1 VKLKPAPHNAAPN
14 EVPPCRDA
22 VLNSIVAST
31 FLGERHRRDLCEGR
45 REFLSQQLYGKR
57 ISGGKSALGAT
68 QPSKSALA
76 HWLAHRT

>member
-1 VKLKPAPHNAAPN
+1 MHMAPN
-14 EVPPCRDA
+14 EVPPCSRDA

-31 FLGERHRRDLCEGR
+31 FLGERHRRDSCEDR
-45 REFLSQQLYGKR
+45 RAFLSQQLYCKR
-57 ISGGKSALGAT
+57 ISGGKSALGAA